1 MTRTVAALRRLD
13 PRTAAREVSGLG
25 DDAWTRAFLSA
36 LQEQV
41 RDDPLDRLLATWGL
55 SAAAAGRVFGVSRQ
69 AIAKWRLHGVPDDR
83 LVALADLDAATDVLL
98 RYVRPERIPAVV
110 RRPADL
116 LGGASLLELAEAHRY
131 ADVRRGAA
139 HMLDLRRVQP

>member
-1 MTRTVAALRRLD
+1 MTRSVAALRRLD

-36 LQEQV
+36 LQDQV
-41 RDDPLDRLLATWGL
+41 RDDPLERLLDTWGL
-55 SAAAAGRVFGVSRQ
+55 SASGAGRIFGVSRQ
-69 AIAKWRLHGVPDDR
+69 AIAKWRAHGVPDDR

-98 RYVRPERIPAVV
+98 RYVRRERIPAVV

-116 LGGASLLELAEAHRY
+116 LGGASLLELAEERRY

-139 HMLDLRRVQP
+139 HMLDLRRIQP